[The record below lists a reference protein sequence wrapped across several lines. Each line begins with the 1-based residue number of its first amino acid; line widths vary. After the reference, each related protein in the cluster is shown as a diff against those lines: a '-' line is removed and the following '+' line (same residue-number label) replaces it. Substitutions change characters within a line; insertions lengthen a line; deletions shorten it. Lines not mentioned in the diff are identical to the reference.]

1 MANGFK
7 SEAQRAK
14 WDQLLS
20 DGRVTLRQYALRAL
34 ESPTSNAQMTA
45 LLNAKAITP
54 LEYQQYNRGPAL
66 PTLPDRAKP
75 RKRTVGASRAPNA
88 AHHPRY

>member
-1 MANGFK
+1 MANGFN

-20 DGRVTLRQYALRAL
+20 EGKVTLRQYALRAL
-34 ESPTSNAQMTA
+34 DSPTTDEQMTN
-45 LLNAKAITP
+45 LFERGAITK
-54 LEYQQYNRGPAL
+54 LEYQNYNRGPSL
-66 PTLPDRAKP
+66 PTLPERTTP